1 MTSGQSGDRLSWGDA
16 LFLDLERADMP
27 LNIASVSIFEGEI
40 SLEDCIRSIA
50 SKLPLL
56 PRYRQRIV
64 APPLNVGFP
73 SWEPDPD
80 FDIRNHIH
88 EATLKLGSERE
99 LRAVAGRVLGTVMD
113 RRRPLWDL
121 TLVWGS
127 SGIAP
132 RW

>member
-16 LFLDLERADMP
+16 LFLYLGRAGMP

-40 SLEDCIRSIA
+40 SLEDCIPSIA

-64 APPLNVGFP
+64 APPLNVGLH

-113 RRRPLWDL
+113 GDR
-121 TLVWGS
+121 
-127 SGIAP
+127 SGT
-132 RW
+132 